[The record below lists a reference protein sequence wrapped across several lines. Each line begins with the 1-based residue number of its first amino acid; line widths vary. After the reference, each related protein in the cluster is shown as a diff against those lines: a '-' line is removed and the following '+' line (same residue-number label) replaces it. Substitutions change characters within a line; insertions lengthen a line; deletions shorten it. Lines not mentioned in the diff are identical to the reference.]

1 MRRDPQENAQALYQ
15 IAASQGG
22 YFTAA
27 QARAA
32 GYTYRQQH
40 YHCSRGNWLRID
52 RGLFRLRDFP
62 PGEREDLIRW
72 SLWSR
77 DQKGMPQ
84 AVVSH
89 DTALTVHDLS
99 DVMPERVHLTV
110 PRGFRKR
117 VPAGCILHFGSLAEE
132 EVESRP
138 GYSVTTPLGSVLS
151 RPYLCHL
158 QNNTSRTFLV
168 NILFYRPECLFL
180 HTHTLIPKIHHYLII
195 CIAYGGF
202 KAPTG
207 IVLCLSFFHASP
219 FTQKGQLQTTVC
231 KLPSR
236 CYNDCSF
243 FLCFGTLFLCLCS
256 ASLVKA
262 YIFLLCSITSADA
275 SSVTTFA

>member
-27 QARAA
+27 QAQAA

-40 YHCSRGNWLRID
+40 YHSSRGNWLRVD

-77 DQKGMPQ
+77 DQKGVPQ

-99 DVMPERVHLTV
+99 DVMPERIHLTV

-117 VPAGCILHFGSLAEE
+117 VPAGCILHHGSLAEE
-132 EVESRP
+132 AIETRP
-138 GYSVTTPLGSVLS
+138 GYSVTTPLRTLIDVAGSALSQEHIDAAVKEALERGLVRRSVLGS
-151 RPYLCHL
+151 GRCESAARRRLNRAL
-158 QNNTSRTFLV
+158 AAS
-168 NILFYRPECLFL
+168 
-180 HTHTLIPKIHHYLII
+180 
-195 CIAYGGF
+195 G
-202 KAPTG
+202 TG
-207 IVLCLSFFHASP
+207 E
-219 FTQKGQLQTTVC
+219 TQ
-231 KLPSR
+231 S
-236 CYNDCSF
+236 
-243 FLCFGTLFLCLCS
+243 
-256 ASLVKA
+256 
-262 YIFLLCSITSADA
+262 
-275 SSVTTFA
+275 